1 MPRKFSFLSPGVQ
14 LNEID
19 NSFLPA
25 EAQDPGVMIIGTTP
39 KGPGLEP
46 VLIPDMATF
55 DEVFGAPVIAGSSGD
70 DVWRNG
76 STSATSYGMV
86 AAEVH
91 FNTGVGTP
99 VKFVRLVGEKHP
111 DVSTDD
117 YSAGWN
123 LGEAGNA
130 NSAVNDNI
138 TAYGLWLINEETFTS
153 AGAIADNNATGSLA
167 AIFYVSGAALILSG
181 TVSAMG
187 PEDTSVVGKGAGV
200 PRLCGAGNTYNLIV
214 ISEDADTPNENRTI
228 DFKSREA
235 VQVFNTN
242 PEQLRASSNFGKTNK
257 KYFLGETF
265 ELETSK
271 YTTSTSAGSQAAIL
285 FPLQTAGGL
294 NWSDRKKDSS
304 YARSGWFIDR
314 RPNQTKLFR
323 LTSLHR
329 GESFQNEYFPT
340 IESLKLGT
348 DNLDP
353 STFKVCIYK
362 FSDRT
367 SPVFSA
373 VCSLLPER
381 EDFIGKMIGDQY
393 QTWNSSQKKYD
404 LRGNYPLTN
413 NYIRVELADDVAN
426 GTLNDP
432 LALPVG
438 FYGPA
443 KPKDIEITTVANGTA
458 TISSNAFIINSNNV
472 PTGHNIAASGGM
484 GGLDAFRLPWPT
496 LKLTTEAMQSAGYN
510 KDDFMGVDHS
520 SQPGQ
525 KSACYADIVRALP
538 GNSSVNLD
546 EHATTLS
553 SLLSY
558 SFIFSMEDVRKNAQG
573 NFHYESGSYN
583 AGGSVASSGS
593 VQTLFDEGVRK
604 YRGNFHGGFDGLDI
618 KNSNPFANTILSG
631 KSETT
636 SYAYNSIK
644 KALSTIEDPEIAEFD
659 LLLVPGLTNT
669 TLTDDI
675 SNLAKKRQD
684 CLYIMDLPSIYL
696 PKYENSGTESYGTLN
711 TIVSTFK
718 NRKVDS
724 SYAATYYPWVRYSS
738 YGLVPP
744 SVAALEAIS
753 KSEALSQP
761 WFAPAGFNRGT
772 INASSTSEH
781 LTKANRD
788 SLYEARINP
797 IARFPSSNQIVAF
810 GQKTLQR
817 RPSALDRINVRR
829 LMIYLKR
836 EIGVIAS
843 QLLFDQNVESTWQRF
858 RTQASAVLDSVQTN
872 LGITEYKL
880 VLDETTTTADLID
893 RNIMYA
899 KILVKPAR
907 AIEFIV
913 VDFVITRSGVE
924 F

>member
-14 LNEID
+14 INEID
-19 NSFLPA
+19 ESFLPA
-25 EAQDPGVMIIGTTP
+25 EAEDAGIMIIGTAP

-46 VLIPDMATF
+46 VSVPDLQTF
-55 DEVFGAPVIAGSSGD
+55 TEVFGAPVIEGSSGD
-70 DVWRNG
+70 DIWRNG

-86 AAEVH
+86 AAELH

-99 VKFVRLVGEKHP
+99 VKYVRLTGEK
-111 DVSTDD
+111 DSSVSSDI

-123 LGEAGNA
+123 LGEAGN
-130 NSAVNDNI
+130 VNTAFSDNI
-138 TAYGLWLINEETFTS
+138 TAYGLWVINEQTFVDTGNADDSS
-153 AGAIADNNATGSLA
+153 ASGSLA
-167 AIFYVSGAALILSG
+167 AIFYVSGAALHLSG
-181 TVSAMG
+181 TVSGMSNQQAANG
-187 PEDTSVVGKGAGV
+187 TADKGVGVARK
-200 PRLCGAGNTYNLIV
+200 CGAGNIYKISIV
-214 ISEDADTPNENRTI
+214 SDDATVADVQNV

-235 VQVFNTN
+235 VQVYNTN

-271 YTTSTSAGSQAAIL
+271 YTTSTDAGSQSAIL
-285 FPLQTAGGL
+285 FPLQTAGGF
-294 NWSDRKKDSS
+294 NWSDHKRDCT
-304 YARSGWFIDR
+304 YAKSGWFIDR
-314 RPNQTKLFR
+314 KPNQTKLFK
-323 LTSLHR
+323 LTSLHK
-329 GESFQNEYFPT
+329 GESFQNEYYPT
-340 IESLKLGT
+340 IESLRLGT

-362 FSDRT
+362 FSDNV

-381 EDFIGKMIGDQY
+381 EDFIGKMIGDQF
-393 QTWNSSQKKYD
+393 QTWDSSQKKYN
-404 LRGNYPLTN
+404 LRGTYPVTN
-413 NYIRVELADDVAN
+413 NYVRVELSDDVKN

-443 KPKDIEITTVANGTA
+443 KPKKISITSVANGTG
-458 TISSNAFIINSNNV
+458 TISSNAFIVNPNSV
-472 PTGHNIAASGGM
+472 PLGHNIAASGGM
-484 GGLDAFRLPWPT
+484 VGTSRLTLEWPT
-496 LKLTTEAMQSAGYN
+496 LRLSTTQGTYGAGS
-510 KDDFMGVDHS
+510 FMGVDHS
-520 SQPGQ
+520 SQPNGEV
-525 KSACYADIVRALP
+525 SPCYADIVRALP
-538 GNSSVNLD
+538 ANNANAID
-546 EHATTLS
+546 EHADSLS
-553 SLLSY
+553 TVLAY
-558 SFIFSMEDVRKNAQG
+558 SFIFTMEDIRKANG
-573 NFHYESGSYN
+573 YYYYESGSFN
-583 AGGSVASSGS
+583 AATSVAAGGS
-593 VQTLFDEGVRK
+593 VQTLFDDNIKK

-618 KNSNPFANTILSG
+618 KNSYPFANTILSG
-631 KSETT
+631 KSEVT

-644 KALSTIEDPEIAEFD
+644 KALSTIEDPEITQFD
-659 LLLVPGLTNT
+659 LLAVPGLTNT

-675 SNLAKKRQD
+675 ANLTKNRQD
-684 CLYIMDLPSIYL
+684 CLYIMDIPNIYL
-696 PKYENSGTESYGTLN
+696 PKYENSGTESFGTLN

-724 SYAATYYPWVRYSS
+724 SYAATYYPWVRYNS

-744 SVAALEAIS
+744 SVAAIEAIS

-772 INASSTSEH
+772 INAASTSEH

-788 SLYEARINP
+788 ALYEARINP
-797 IARFPSSNQIVAF
+797 IARFPASNQIVAF

-829 LMIYLKR
+829 LLIFLKR
-836 EIGVIAS
+836 EIGVIAD
-843 QLLFDQNVESTWQRF
+843 QLLFDQNVQTTWSRF
-858 RTQASAVLDSVQTN
+858 TSQASAVLNNVQDN

-880 VLDETTTTADLID
+880 VLDETTTTADLVD

-899 KILVKPAR
+899 KILIKPAR

>member
-14 LNEID
+14 INEID
-19 NSFLPA
+19 ESFLPA
-25 EAQDPGVMIIGTTP
+25 EAEDAGIMIIGTAP

-46 VLIPDMATF
+46 VSVPDLATF
-55 DEVFGAPVIAGSSGD
+55 NEVFGAPVVAGSSGG
-70 DVWRNG
+70 DVWREG

-86 AAEVH
+86 AAELH

-99 VKFVRLVGEKHP
+99 VKFVRLVGEK
-111 DVSTDD
+111 DSSVSSDD

-123 LGEAGNA
+123 LGEAGNI
-130 NSAVNDNI
+130 STSISDNI
-138 TAYGLWLINEETFTS
+138 TAYGIWVMNSGSIDGLSTTHS
-153 AGAIADNNATGSLA
+153 HTGSLA
-167 AIFYVSGAALILSG
+167 AIFYVSGAALTLNG
-181 TVSAMG
+181 TVNGIHGTGSAAL
-187 PEDTSVVGKGAGV
+187 TSSAGSFIN
-200 PRLCGAGNTYNLIV
+200 CGTGNTYNILIH
-214 ISEDADTPNENRTI
+214 STDAAVSDNLTS

-235 VQVFNTN
+235 VQIFNTN
-242 PEQLRASSNFGKTNK
+242 PEQLKASSNFGNSSKL
-257 KYFLGETF
+257 YFLGETF
-265 ELETSK
+265 ELETST
-271 YTTSTSAGSQAAIL
+271 YTTNTGAGKQSAIALPLQSAGG
-285 FPLQTAGGL
+285 F
-294 NWSDRKKDSS
+294 NWSDHKRDST
-304 YARSGWFIDR
+304 YPKTGWFIDR

-323 LTSLHR
+323 LVSLHR
-329 GESFQNEYFPT
+329 GESFQNEYYPT
-340 IESLKLGT
+340 IESLRLGT

-353 STFKVCIYK
+353 STFKVCVYK
-362 FSDRT
+362 FSDPS

-381 EDFIGKMIGDQY
+381 EDFIGKMIGDQF

-404 LRGNYPLTN
+404 LRGSYAVTN
-413 NYIRVELADDVAN
+413 NYVRVELADDIAN

-443 KPKDIEITTVANGTA
+443 KPKPIVITASDTGAA
-458 TISSNAFIINSNNV
+458 SLSSNAFTVNPSGV
-472 PTGHNIAASGGM
+472 PIGTNFSTAATFATGSAIK
-484 GGLDAFRLPWPT
+484 LPWPT
-496 LKLTTEAMQSAGYN
+496 LKLSTNATAYQADS
-510 KDDFMGVDHS
+510 FMGVDHS
-520 SQPGQ
+520 SQPNGQ
-525 KSACYADIVRALP
+525 LSPCYADIVRALP
-538 GNSSVNLD
+538 ANNANAID
-546 EHATTLS
+546 EHAN
-553 SLLSY
+553 SLNALLEY
-558 SFIFSMEDVRKNAQG
+558 SFVFSMEDVRKVNG
-573 NFHYESGSYN
+573 YFFYESGSYN
-583 AGGSVASSGS
+583 ANGSVASSGS
-593 VQTLFDEGVRK
+593 VQDLFDDNIRK
-604 YRGNFHGGFDGLDI
+604 YRANFHGGFDGLDI
-618 KNSNPFANTILSG
+618 KNSYPFANTILSG

-644 KALSTIEDPEIAEFD
+644 KALSTIEDPEITQFD
-659 LLLVPGLTNT
+659 LLAVPGLTNT
-669 TLTDDI
+669 SLTDDI

-684 CLYIMDLPSIYL
+684 CLYIMDLPDIYL
-696 PKYENSGTESYGTLN
+696 PKYENSGTESFGTLN

-724 SYAATYYPWVRYSS
+724 SYSATSYPWARYNS
-738 YGLVPP
+738 YGLIPP
-744 SVAALEAIS
+744 SVAAVEAIS

-797 IARFPSSNQIVAF
+797 IARFPASNQIVAF

-829 LMIYLKR
+829 LLIYLKR
-836 EIGVIAS
+836 EIGVIAD
-843 QLLFDQNVESTWQRF
+843 QLLFDQNVDSTWQRF
-858 RTQASAVLDSVQTN
+858 RTQAEAVLNNVKTN

-880 VLDETTTTADLID
+880 VLDETTTTADLVD

-899 KILVKPAR
+899 KILIKPAR